1 MTRKAR
7 HPSSLR
13 RFLPLL
19 RARRRLLTGTLAGAA
34 GMQLLQLTPPAVV
47 GAAVDDAIVHHRTP
61 LWVFATA
68 LALIAAGQFVVG
80 RVFRLTAVRLAAGFE
95 ADLRGLVHGALMRQ
109 SPEFFDSAATGQ
121 LVSRANSDVRVIA
134 GLLTWGPTVLVTITT
149 VLIAAAV
156 LMTISV
162 PLAATALSC
171 LPLLLIAVVRMRRSL
186 LPLSW
191 LVQVRTGDFA
201 ALAAESIAGAAV
213 VRSFAAEQSQ
223 VDSAHTAA
231 ERLRAAA
238 LDELDLRAWLQPVV
252 QYLPQLAMVVV
263 LLYGGWLAEA
273 GTLTVGQLVEFVA
286 YLTVLQA
293 PFRFMGFLILLGQ
306 RATAGASRVAEILD
320 APVAITDPVE
330 PLTPPGPPVGVS
342 FTDVTF
348 GYAHSRDVL
357 RGFNLTLEPGETVAL
372 VGRSGS
378 GKSTVARLLVRFY
391 DVADGS
397 ITVGGVDVRRLTR
410 TDLQATV
417 AIVTEEPFLFSASIR
432 DNLAYGVPE
441 APLDVVE
448 SAAAAAAATAFVHAL
463 PEGISTVIGERGY
476 TLSGGQRQRL
486 ALGRALVVNPPV
498 LILDDATSA
507 LDVRT
512 EAQVHQSLVE
522 QMADRTTLL
531 IAHRLSTIGLAD
543 RVALLDGGRVRATGS
558 HEALLA
564 TEPAYAALL
573 TQFEHEP
580 EPEPLLGERR

>member
-1 MTRKAR
+1 
-7 HPSSLR
+7 
-13 RFLPLL
+13 
-19 RARRRLLTGTLAGAA
+19 
-34 GMQLLQLTPPAVV
+34 MQLLQLTPPAVV

-61 LWVFATA
+61 LWVFAAA
-68 LALIAAGQFVVG
+68 LALIAAGQLVVG
-80 RVFRLTAVRLAAGFE
+80 RLFRLTAVRLAAGFE

-121 LVSRANSDVRVIA
+121 LVSRANADVRVIA

-162 PLAATALSC
+162 PLAATALAC

-320 APVAITDPVE
+320 APVLITDPAE
-330 PLTPPGPPVGVS
+330 PVRPPDSPVGVS
-342 FTDVTF
+342 FKDVTF

-410 TDLQATV
+410 TDLQSTV
-417 AIVTEEPFLFSASIR
+417 GIVTEEPFLFSASIR
-432 DNLAYGVPE
+432 DNLAYGAPE
-441 APLDVVE
+441 APLHVVE

-531 IAHRLSTIGLAD
+531 IAHRLSTIALAD

-558 HEALLA
+558 HEVLLA

-573 TQFEHEP
+573 AQFEREP